1 MSSEP
6 TRAKPLSSETA
17 DNAAHT
23 RQRSLRPFNWS
34 IGSKLILLS
43 LATSLIGLLAAIT
56 AIAVYDQYSL
66 RSALREEFGVLANV
80 IADRSSAA
88 VVFSDEVLAQNNL
101 SALQYRSSVTIA
113 CIYRLSDAESNEPS
127 TDLTAL
133 ANFHSGTDTHC
144 PQISAPTSQQISI
157 GQRYL
162 DVIQPI
168 MLDGSAVGALYLRAS
183 LDETYSRLQHKLL
196 IMVPVVVIAAAIAVL
211 IGALLSRHISRPL
224 KMLGKAAALV
234 AEHDNYA
241 IRADKYSDD
250 EVGHVVDSF
259 NHMLSVIE
267 HENERLR
274 ESEEKFRLISE
285 SSKVGIFQLDRHGNL
300 VYANEEMTTISGLSG
315 TTLLENGWLHIVH
328 PDDKRRIAEQFQLLV
343 QKNSS
348 HINLD
353 CCLMLADGAL
363 KWVTGDIA
371 PMSDADG
378 QQIGF
383 LGTLSDI
390 SELKEAYDQ
399 LEQMAFY
406 DTLTGLA
413 NRRLFRN
420 RLEHMLSNIPRS
432 GNGVALILIDLD
444 HFKHVNDSM
453 GHDSGDSLLTVISE
467 RLKHCVRFTD
477 TVARLGGDEFAVILP
492 NVPDTLTVSAI
503 AEKIMMAIGKP
514 VLLSDQEMTVSA
526 SMGISMAPEDCN
538 TAEVLIKNAD
548 LALYKAKDEGRNNF
562 KFFTTEMN
570 TLLVRHLNLVQQL
583 RHAIDNQAFLLQYQP
598 QIDLS
603 NGQLV
608 GFEALV
614 RWRQPDGSMVSP
626 AEFIP
631 VAEETGLIIP
641 LGRWILRTACQ
652 QMRALVDA
660 QLVNNRAVM
669 AVNLSVKQFEDFQL
683 VKFIGETL
691 IEFGLRPSQLE
702 MEITE
707 SILMENIEDTV
718 EGLKNLKALG
728 IGLSID
734 DFGTGYSSLSY
745 LKRLPVNVIKVDR
758 SFVMDIPHDVD
769 DMEIT
774 AAVIAMAHKLRY
786 KVVAEG
792 IETEEQY
799 QFLRESGCDYG
810 QGYFFSRPLS
820 PDLLLDFC
828 RQYQTEI
835 ENGMAKRPT

>member
-1 MSSEP
+1 MAADPAP
-6 TRAKPLSSETA
+6 THASPKP
-17 DNAAHT
+17 AHPAIA
-23 RQRSLRPFNWS
+23 RGASAWLQNWS
-34 IGSKLILLS
+34 IGSKLVLLS

-56 AIAVYDQYSL
+56 AIAAYDQYSL
-66 RSALREEFGVLANV
+66 RSLLREEFGVLGSV
-80 IADRSSAA
+80 IASRSSAA
-88 VVFSDEVLAQNNL
+88 AVFEDEALAQNNL
-101 SALQYRSSVTIA
+101 SSLQYRSSVTLG
-113 CIYRLSDAESNEPS
+113 CIYRLSGAESGEPGS
-127 TDLTAL
+127 ELIPL
-133 ANFHSGTDTHC
+133 ANYHSGNDDQC
-144 PQISAPTSQQISI
+144 PQVNVPARQQIII

-162 DVIQPI
+162 DVLQPI
-168 MLDGSAVGALYLRAS
+168 VLDDSTVGVLYLRAS

-196 IMVPVVVIAAAIAVL
+196 IMVPVVIVAAAIAVL
-211 IGALLSRHISRPL
+211 IGALLSRHISHPL
-224 KMLGKAAALV
+224 KMLGKAASLV
-234 AEHDNYA
+234 AEHDNYS
-241 IRADKYSDD
+241 IRADKYSND
-250 EVGHVVDSF
+250 EVGSVVDSF

-285 SSKVGIFQLDRHGNL
+285 SSKVGIFQLDRHGHL
-300 VYANEEMTTISGLSG
+300 IYANEEMSTISGVSSDD
-315 TTLLENGWLHIVH
+315 LLANGWLHVVH
-328 PDDKRRIAEQFQLLV
+328 PDDKRRISEQFQLLV
-343 QKNSS
+343 QKNAP
-348 HINLD
+348 HINID
-353 CCLMLADGAL
+353 CCLMLPDGVL
-363 KWVTGDIA
+363 KWVTGNIA
-371 PMSDADG
+371 PMFDANG

-383 LGTLSDI
+383 LGTLSNI

-503 AEKIMMAIGKP
+503 SEKIMLAISKP
-514 VLLSDQEMTVSA
+514 VLLSDQEITVSA

-598 QIDLS
+598 QVDLS

-614 RWRQPDGSMVSP
+614 RWHQPDRSVISP

-631 VAEETGLIIP
+631 IAEETGLIIP

-660 QLVNNRAVM
+660 KLVNNRAVM

-702 MEITE
+702 LELTE
-707 SILMENIEDTV
+707 SMLMENIEDTV
-718 EGLKNLKALG
+718 EALKNLKALG

-758 SFVMDIPHDVD
+758 SFVMDIPTDVD

-792 IETEEQY
+792 IETDEQY
-799 QFLRESGCDYG
+799 HFLRESGCDYG
-810 QGYFFSRPLS
+810 QGYFFSRPLA
-820 PDLLLDFC
+820 PDLLIDFC
-828 RQYQTEI
+828 RHYQAEI
-835 ENGMAKRPT
+835 ENEMSKRPS

>member
-1 MSSEP
+1 MNAE
-6 TRAKPLSSETA
+6 RAPSKKP
-17 DNAAHT
+17 
-23 RQRSLRPFNWS
+23 RQWSMRLHNWS

-56 AIAVYDQYSL
+56 AIAAYDQYSL
-66 RSALREEFGVLANV
+66 RSVLREEFSVLANV
-80 IADRSSAA
+80 IANRSSAA
-88 VVFSDEVLAQNNL
+88 VVFEDEALAQNNL
-101 SALQYRSSVTIA
+101 SALQYRSSVTLG
-113 CIYRLSDAESNEPS
+113 CIYRTTNSDGAEKPNSPVV
-127 TDLTAL
+127 L
-133 ANFHSGTDTHC
+133 ATFHSNGEHEC
-144 PQISAPTSQQISI
+144 PEVKTPAQQQINI

-162 DVIQPI
+162 EVLQPI
-168 MLDGSAVGALYLRAS
+168 VLDDATVGVLYLQAS
-183 LDETYSRLQHKLL
+183 LDETYNRLQHKLL
-196 IMVPVVVIAAAIAVL
+196 IMIPVVIFAAAIAVL
-211 IGALLSRHISRPL
+211 IGTLLSRHISHPL

-234 AEHDNYA
+234 AEHDNYS
-241 IRADKYSDD
+241 IRADKFSED
-250 EVGHVVDSF
+250 EVGQVVDSF

-267 HENERLR
+267 RENAHLR

-285 SSKVGIFQLDRHGNL
+285 SSKVGIFQLDRHGNCI
-300 VYANEEMTTISGLSG
+300 YSNEEMSAISGLDG
-315 TTLLENGWLHIVH
+315 ETLLQQNWLHVVH
-328 PDDKRRIAEQFQLLV
+328 PDDKRRITDQFQLLV
-343 QKNSS
+343 QKNAP

-353 CCLMLADGAL
+353 CCLMLPDGAL
-363 KWVTGDIA
+363 KWVTGDVA
-371 PMSDADG
+371 PMFDADQ

-432 GNGVALILIDLD
+432 GAGVALILIDLD

-453 GHDSGDSLLTVISE
+453 GHDSGDSLLTVVSE

-492 NVPDTLTVSAI
+492 NVPDTLTASAI
-503 AEKIMMAIGKP
+503 AEKIMQALSKP
-514 VLLSDQEMTVSA
+514 VLLGDQEITISG
-526 SMGISMAPEDCN
+526 SMGISMAPEDSN

-583 RHAIDNQAFLLQYQP
+583 RQAIDNQSFLLQYQP
-598 QIDLS
+598 QIDLLS
-603 NGQLV
+603 GQLV

-614 RWRQPDGSMVSP
+614 RWQQKDRGMVSP
-626 AEFIP
+626 MEFIP

-660 QLVNNRAVM
+660 KLVNNRAVM
-669 AVNLSVKQFEDFQL
+669 AVNLSVKQFEDMQL
-683 VKFIGETL
+683 IKFIGETL
-691 IEFGLRPSQLE
+691 IEFGLRPAQLE
-702 MEITE
+702 LELTE
-707 SILMENIEDTV
+707 SVLMENIEDTV
-718 EGLKNLKALG
+718 EALNNLKALG
-728 IGLSID
+728 VGLSID

-745 LKRLPVNVIKVDR
+745 LKRLPVNVVKVDR
-758 SFVMDIPHDVD
+758 SFVMDIPHDIE

-792 IETEEQY
+792 IETDEQY
-799 QFLRESGCDYG
+799 KFLRESGCDYG
-810 QGYFFSRPLS
+810 QGYFFSPPLS
-820 PDLLLDFC
+820 PDALVDFC
-828 RQYQTEI
+828 RHYQAEL
-835 ENGMAKRPT
+835 ESEMNKGR